1 MILKRDFYNRE
12 SDLVARELLGKI
24 ISVNN
29 VSGKIVETE
38 AYFTENDKACH
49 TFSRKNAKD
58 FFLNNKPG
66 TAYVY
71 FNYGMYWLFNVLT
84 KDGAVLIRAL
94 EPMRNTKLM
103 CKRRNT
109 EEIINLT
116 SGPGKLTQALKID
129 KKFHGMDLIKN
140 KEINILD
147 NNESFDI
154 IKSSRIGISKE
165 KNRLLRFYIKDN
177 KFISKLR

>member
-1 MILKRDFYNRE
+1 M
-12 SDLVARELLGKI
+12 
-24 ISVNN
+24 SVNN

-58 FFLNNKPG
+58 FFLKNMPG

-116 SGPGKLTQALKID
+116 SGPGKLTQALMID
-129 KKFHGMDLIKN
+129 KKFIK
-140 KEINILD
+140 KTIIRKNIKYKY
-147 NNESFDI
+147 F
-154 IKSSRIGISKE
+154 K
-165 KNRLLRFYIKDN
+165 
-177 KFISKLR
+177 